1 MQPPVPDYLSRVY
14 TWAYLNPRYLPW
26 LDHMWV
32 VSFILWGNAKHLI
45 KSAVAE
51 FSSGDH
57 ILQAACVYGTL
68 SQHLAAQV
76 GPMGRLE
83 VVDVA
88 QIQVDNVTRKLKGQP
103 QAHAHCADLADPDSG
118 SAPDSLDGVC
128 CFFLLHEVPSAVR
141 TQIVDNLLRLV
152 RVGGKVVFTDYHQTK
167 WWHPLRPIMAFVFW
181 RLEPFAASLQRQD
194 ISKLSERATQFSWK
208 KSTRFGGLYQQL
220 VAVRQT

>member
-1 MQPPVPDYLSRVY
+1 MKHMQISDR
-14 TWAYLNPRYLPW
+14 
-26 LDHMWV
+26 D
-32 VSFILWGNAKHLI
+32 IAKLER
-45 KSAVAE
+45 KAS
-51 FSSGDH
+51 
-57 ILQAACVYGTL
+57 QAAAMLKSISNTWRLLILCQLARGEKSVGAILEVVDLSQSAL